1 MNQKKE
7 WEPYEHKVQY
17 YETDQMGI
25 VHHSNYIRWFEEA
38 RTDLMRQMGIGYDEM
53 EGQGII
59 SPVLSVTCE
68 YKSMTHFG
76 ETVLIIP
83 ILKYYNGIKM
93 TIEYSV
99 TDKESGELRCVG
111 ETSHCFLNRE
121 GKPVSLKKSYLE
133 MDKMFQKAL
142 PQNEKDG

>member
-1 MNQKKE
+1 
-7 WEPYEHKVQY
+7 
-17 YETDQMGI
+17 
-25 VHHSNYIRWFEEA
+25 
-38 RTDLMRQMGIGYDEM
+38 MRQMGIGYDEM

-83 ILKYYNGIKM
+83 ILKNYNGIKM